1 MNYVKKS
8 NLKLCNILN
17 HMTIIKKIKNSK
29 KEKPVETVETVEKPV
44 EKPIEKPVETVEKPI
59 ETIDE
64 FLEEYRNV
72 TRMYNKA
79 QETLIVEKRTDNE
92 AYINCLKITS
102 RIIKYLDELNQFVVQ
117 RHKEEI
123 KTVYYISSELLVR
136 TVGLHMNRN
145 GFNDVERNTLYMAIA
160 HIRKVLGIEPFHKR
174 GMEILKMVFLY
185 LTIFNPNAEEN
196 LVFLNQILIVD
207 PCDYQLHYNFGFMY
221 HRVHK
226 LDSSIYHYKLAIGI
240 IDLILLND
248 KLDENTKSSLMQ
260 FKVKCLNGL
269 GSIYFTVQ
277 DRDTAL
283 YYFNLAY
290 EIDPLD
296 PDVNNQIGVVYT
308 ELRITDKAI
317 FHYTKGIE
325 NFQRAHISVDKDMLI
340 ASMYMNMGLAKCYEC
355 DFIGAIDGYNKAL
368 KYKPRLSLAYQN
380 KLLDSNYISHLIEDP
395 MYIARIHKSINKIYP
410 LVVDDYR
417 VSCPNYEIK
426 KDILTCN
433 SKGDLLKSGRKLNIG
448 FVSGDFIC
456 HPVSYFIHSIL
467 NHLNYDLFDVT
478 CYSVKVVKLDGM
490 FPKCKWHVVK
500 NMTPE
505 QLKDQIQKDNID
517 ILFDLSAHTGDNRL
531 DTFVL
536 KPAPIQISYC
546 GYPNSSGVKSMD
558 YRITDKFCDSE
569 KSQIYYQEKFVFM
582 DKCFLAYTPSMG
594 IKNIPEISEPP
605 CVKNGYITFGTFN
618 RYNKVNE
625 MVVGVWEK
633 LLLAAPTARLV
644 IKTKEFLTP
653 KLHDQFLNTFKEKSV
668 LDRVTILPYSDT
680 YGDHLPDY
688 NKMDIAVDTFPYSGT
703 TTSCESLMMGVPI
716 LTLFDNVRHYHSQNV
731 TTSLMKNCGLDEFVA
746 YSQDE
751 YIQKAAYFANNLDLF
766 KDIKNKVRSAFVN
779 GPICD
784 YGSFVNEFEDK
795 LISVYKTHKW

>member
-1 MNYVKKS
+1 
-8 NLKLCNILN
+8 
-17 HMTIIKKIKNSK
+17 MTTVKKIKKLNKKMNESEMQ
-29 KEKPVETVETVEKPV
+29 KEKELIKEKQVKSEPKSV
-44 EKPIEKPVETVEKPI
+44 SENVTNKTDKTDK
-59 ETIDE
+59 IDSMDV
-64 FLEEYRNV
+64 FLEEYKNL
-72 TRMYNKA
+72 TKLYNKA
-79 QETLIVEKRTDNE
+79 QEILLIEKRTDNDS
-92 AYINCLKITS
+92 YVNCLKITNLM
-102 RIIKYLDELNQFVVQ
+102 IKFLDELNPFVIQ

-123 KTVYYISSELLVR
+123 KNVYYISAELLVR

-145 GFNDVERNTLYMAIA
+145 GFNEVEKNTLYMAIA
-160 HIRKVLGIEPFHKR
+160 HVRKVIQIEPFNRKA
-174 GMEILKMVFLY
+174 MELLKMVFLY
-185 LTIFNPNAEEN
+185 LTIFNPDAEEN
-196 LVFLNQILIVD
+196 LVFLNQILVVD

-240 IDLILLND
+240 IDLLLSND
-248 KLDENTKSSLMQ
+248 KLDQPVKDSLNQ

-290 EIDPLD
+290 EIDSLD
-296 PDVNNQIGVVYT
+296 PDINNQIGVVNT
-308 ELRITDKAI
+308 ELRFTDKAI

-325 NFQRAHISVDKDMLI
+325 NYQRAHISVDKDMLI

-355 DFIGAIDGYNKAL
+355 DFIGAIAGYNEAL

-395 MYIARIHKSINKIYP
+395 MYIARIHKAINKIYP

-417 VSCPNYEIK
+417 VSCPNYQIK
-426 KDILTCN
+426 RYVMDCKSKDELI
-433 SKGDLLKSGRKLNIG
+433 KGGKKINIG

-456 HPVSYFIHSIL
+456 HPVSYFMHSIL

-478 CYSVKVVKLDGM
+478 CYSVKVVQLKDM

-500 NMTPE
+500 NMSPE
-505 QLKDQIQKDNID
+505 KLKSQIQEDNID

-546 GYPNSSGVKSMD
+546 GYPNSSGVRSMD
-558 YRITDKFCDSE
+558 YRITDTFCDSE
-569 KSQIYYQEKFVFM
+569 KSQKYYTEKFIFM

-594 IKNIPEISEPP
+594 INNIPEITEQP
-605 CVKNGYITFGTFN
+605 CNKNGYVTFGSFN
-618 RYNKVNE
+618 RFNKIND
-625 MVVGVWEK
+625 MVIGVWEK
-633 LLLAAPTARLV
+633 ILKAAPTARFV

-653 KLHDQFLNTFKEKSV
+653 KIHDQFLNTFKDKSV
-668 LDRVTILPYSDT
+668 LDRVTIMPYSDT

-688 NKMDIAVDTFPYSGT
+688 NKMDIALDTFPYSGT
-703 TTSCESLMMGVPI
+703 TTSCESLMMGVPE

-731 TTSLMKNCGLDEFVA
+731 TSSLMKNCGLDDYVT
-746 YSQDE
+746 YSQEE
-751 YIQKAAYFANNLDLF
+751 YINKAVWFANNYGKLSNL
-766 KDIKNKVRSAFVN
+766 KKEVRDAFVN

-784 YGSFVNEFEDK
+784 YKSFVNEFEDK
-795 LISVYKTHKW
+795 LISTYKNHKW

>member
-1 MNYVKKS
+1 M
-8 NLKLCNILN
+8 
-17 HMTIIKKIKNSK
+17 
-29 KEKPVETVETVEKPV
+29 
-44 EKPIEKPVETVEKPI
+44 ETVEKPI

-72 TRMYNKA
+72 TRVYNKA

-92 AYINCLKITS
+92 AYINCLRMTS

-248 KLDENTKSSLMQ
+248 KLDENTRSSLGQ

-325 NFQRAHISVDKDMLI
+325 NFERAHISVDKDMLI

-417 VSCPNYEIK
+417 ISCPKYEIK

-433 SKGDLLKSGRKLNIG
+433 SKSDLLKMGRKLNIG

-594 IKNIPEISEPP
+594 IENIPEISEPP

-618 RYNKVNE
+618 RYNKVND

-633 LLLAAPTARLV
+633 ILLAAPTARLV

-751 YIQKAAYFANNLDLF
+751 YIQKAAYFANNPGKF
-766 KDIKNKVRSAFVN
+766 RDIKNKVRSAFVN

-784 YGSFVNEFEDK
+784 YTSFVNEFEDK
-795 LISVYKTHKW
+795 LIQVYKTHKW